1 MTIFKSL
8 SRIRSTSAPFI
19 KEYVTPVICKIFVL
33 GENNDIHELRKAI
46 EDPIRPL
53 YMGSSDDFVIINNI
67 NISNANETRSNKID
81 SIIRLNEVVEPI
93 DKRRIVGRVPY
104 KFTAINMKK
113 RDYSREDAIVA
124 APKPGS
130 SLELN
135 EIIECYEIG
144 GELIAF

>member
-1 MTIFKSL
+1 
-8 SRIRSTSAPFI
+8 
-19 KEYVTPVICKIFVL
+19 VTPVICKIFVL

-113 RDYSREDAIVA
+113 RDY
-124 APKPGS
+124 
-130 SLELN
+130 
-135 EIIECYEIG
+135 
-144 GELIAF
+144 